1 MDLYMVVLRVIHI
14 LAGIF
19 WVGTLLFMLGFIVP
33 AVRAT
38 GPGGGPF
45 MLSLLQRTRFRLALP
60 VAGLLTTAAG
70 VLLYYRASDHFNS
83 DWMSS
88 TGGVVLSIGAL
99 AGISAFLIGMIVVRP
114 ITERLGRLLS
124 DMSGQQG
131 PPSEGQSAEMRR
143 LQERNGRF
151 SLYVAVLMIVSVV
164 GMAAAR
170 YA

>member
-1 MDLYMVVLRVIHI
+1 MDLYMVVLRVVHI

-19 WVGTLLFMLGFIVP
+19 WVGTLLFLLGFLLP

-38 GPGGGPF
+38 GPGGGAF
-45 MLSLLQRTRFRLALP
+45 MQSLLRRTRFMLAMP
-60 VAGLLTTAAG
+60 VAALVTTAAG
-70 VLLYYRASDHFNS
+70 VLLYYRVSDHFNS
-83 DWMSS
+83 DWMGS

-99 AGISAFLIGMIVVRP
+99 AGIGAFLIGIIVVRP
-114 ITERLGRLLS
+114 TTERLGRLLS

-143 LQERNGRF
+143 LQERNGRV

>member
-1 MDLYMVVLRVIHI
+1 MQ
-14 LAGIF
+14 
-19 WVGTLLFMLGFIVP
+19 
-33 AVRAT
+33 
-38 GPGGGPF
+38 
-45 MLSLLQRTRFRLALP
+45 SLLRRTRFMLAMP
-60 VAGLLTTAAG
+60 VAALVTTAAG
-70 VLLYYRASDHFNS
+70 VLLYYRVSDHFNS
-83 DWMSS
+83 DWMGS

-99 AGISAFLIGMIVVRP
+99 AGIGAFLIGIIVVRP
-114 ITERLGRLLS
+114 TTERLGRLLS

-143 LQERNGRF
+143 LQERNGRV